1 MKVFVLGIVKNVC
14 LECGLC
20 FYFINIVN
28 INILGNWF
36 ELKVVDLK
44 RKRNLIRL
52 FSFLR
57 WIKRNFGMINC

>member
-1 MKVFVLGIVKNVC
+1 MKVFILGIVKNVC

-52 FSFLR
+52 FSFL
-57 WIKRNFGMINC
+57 